1 MPVASNVVSS
11 MHFYLNDNR
20 LIDGAIVHRSKR
32 AVAHTPQQAWEQ
44 LLKKGK
50 VYLRTLG
57 SNVAELKKLHAAWV
71 EAATMMNA
79 GTHNYMSVYS
89 ESDRVVVFLGD
100 GKEIVLGNC
109 LVEDIAI
116 DRMDDGNMRMTLTAV
131 AGRSDIAFRGDAVL
145 AA

>member
-11 MHFYLNDNR
+11 MHFYLDDNR
-20 LIDGAIVHRSKR
+20 LMDGAVVHRSKR
-32 AVAHTPQQAWEQ
+32 AVAHTPEQAWEQ

-50 VYLRTLG
+50 VYLRMLG

-71 EAATMMNA
+71 QAEPTTAI
-79 GTHNYMSVYS
+79 THSFMSVYS
-89 ESDRVVVFLGD
+89 ETDRVMVLLGD
-100 GKEIVLGNC
+100 GKEIVVGKC

-116 DRMDDGNMRMTLTAV
+116 DRMDDGNMRLTLTAV
-131 AGRSDIAFRGDAVL
+131 AERRDIAFHGEAAL